1 MMMMVME
8 NEFQERSNLNINDI
22 DLSLLRLSS
31 PPPYDYSRSSSFL
44 SAASPDAIISP
55 LKRSSPV
62 SDESDQPK
70 RRRVSLQDPIF
81 IASPLSSTYSIDDPP
96 VPEKHETSPFDS
108 KSLETER
115 MKMVN
120 NHVEEINHEETNYDA
135 YEVLLYLH
143 LTLIILQEEEEQEEE
158 CGEGMRIERS
168 GDGFVIRLKCR
179 CKLAYRVLFS
189 DHHLY
194 FKSL

>member
-1 MMMMVME
+1 MMMMTME
-8 NEFQERSNLNINDI
+8 NEFQDRNNLNINDI

-31 PPPYDYSRSSSFL
+31 PPYDHSRSSFSA
-44 SAASPDAIISP
+44 AASPPDISP

-62 SDESDQPK
+62 SDESDQHK
-70 RRRVSLQDPIF
+70 RRRLSLQLQDPIF
-81 IASPLSSTYSIDDPP
+81 ITSPLRSTYQETHSSSVNDPTHVRS
-96 VPEKHETSPFDS
+96 VPEKQETSPLYDS
-108 KSLETER
+108 ESLEETEKLR
-115 MKMVN
+115 MKRVN
-120 NHVEEINHEETNYDA
+120 NHVEEITHEEETNY
-135 YEVLLYLH
+135 ETQQH
-143 LTLIILQEEEEQEEE
+143 EEEED
-158 CGEGMRIERS
+158 CGEGMRIERC